1 MNDMT
6 LRMQIIQPLEDHSKQ
21 NLQQSRG
28 YNIFSEPPFI
38 NPERFSQ
45 RLKNKPQM
53 SSFWT
58 IMLDHERIKKMSDKL
73 PPLMP
78 GVSLVD
84 VSEYIQ
90 FCLGSGAFLRIAGI
104 YLECDIFLI
113 QPAPSA

>member
-1 MNDMT
+1 
-6 LRMQIIQPLEDHSKQ
+6 MQIIQPLEDHSKQ

-28 YNIFSEPPFI
+28 YNIISEPLFI

-45 RLKNKPQM
+45 RLKNKSKM

-58 IMLDHERIKKMSDKL
+58 LMFDHEPIKKMPGKV

-84 VSEYIQ
+84 MSENIQ
-90 FCLGSGAFLRIAGI
+90 FSLGSGGVLRIASV
-104 YLECDIFLI
+104 YFECDISLV